1 MTHPTLIATLM
12 PAIDSLAKCLE
23 RVSIDY
29 QKLFSND
36 ENYPLNTEAGRTLR
50 HLSSCYAKVLCAAL
64 EYPYDDIDSDEDW
77 FEADQ
82 DDDDSLD

>member
-1 MTHPTLIATLM
+1 MTHPTLIAPLM
-12 PAIDSLAKCLE
+12 PAIDCLAKCLE

-64 EYPYDDIDSDEDW
+64 EYPYDDSDEDW

-82 DDDDSLD
+82 DDDDDSLD